1 VIVQIKQRS
10 QAGQRQCGGCTL
22 CCKLL
27 PMQKGD
33 DERSPEARV
42 EMFKRGFAKPGIPSF
57 DKPAGER
64 CPHQRHSKG
73 CVVYARRPLA
83 CQVWNCRWLGGADT
97 ADQSRPDRAHYFIDI
112 MPDYITFVE
121 GDKRANVEA
130 VQVWV
135 DPGFREAHR
144 DPALRAYLARRGEE
158 GIVGI
163 IRFSNSDSFVL
174 IPPAMTSDGRWIEK
188 TDGHTMPE
196 RSFLDRVAGISTATK
211 VKIE

>member
-1 VIVQIKQRS
+1 MILASPSRAPAEPRLMC
-10 QAGQRQCGGCTL
+10 QAPKPKGGCL
-22 CCKLL
+22 
-27 PMQKGD
+27 
-33 DERSPEARV
+33 

-97 ADQSRPDRAHYFIDI
+97 ADQSRLDRAHYFIDI

-130 VQVWV
+130 VQV
-135 DPGFREAHR
+135 
-144 DPALRAYLARRGEE
+144 
-158 GIVGI
+158 
-163 IRFSNSDSFVL
+163 
-174 IPPAMTSDGRWIEK
+174 
-188 TDGHTMPE
+188 
-196 RSFLDRVAGISTATK
+196 
-211 VKIE
+211 